1 MTDNPRA
8 KKRALARNV
17 RRVVYAIVGVAV
29 VALLAWTQRPR
40 PTAVQAGAVARGPM
54 TVTVDEDGVTRVK
67 DRYLVS
73 APLAGNLGRIELSP
87 GDAVKRG
94 AILTRMLPVESPLL
108 DARSKAGVEARVLS
122 ASAAQRQARTAID
135 RAKTALELAQSE
147 ADRTK
152 ALSDKGALP
161 PAELERASLLLKSRR
176 EELASAQFGAAVADH
191 EVEVAAAAVKRVQ
204 PGTKSEQFEVTSPCD
219 GVVLRVLQKDGVV
232 QAGTPLLEIGDPAA
246 LEVVVD
252 VLTAD
257 AIQLRAGAK
266 VRLDRWGGDEPLAAH
281 VKLVE
286 PSAFVKLSSMGVEES
301 RVNAVV
307 QLDDPRDKWKALGDG
322 YRLEARIVVWQAD
335 DVITVPEGA
344 LFRRNDG
351 WATFVIEGD
360 KAALRPVKVG
370 RRNGTVA
377 QVLDGLRAGERVILH
392 PSDTIAVGSRVES
405 R

>member
-1 MTDNPRA
+1 
-8 KKRALARNV
+8 
-17 RRVVYAIVGVAV
+17 
-29 VALLAWTQRPR
+29 
-40 PTAVQAGAVARGPM
+40 
-54 TVTVDEDGVTRVK
+54 
-67 DRYLVS
+67 
-73 APLAGNLGRIELSP
+73 
-87 GDAVKRG
+87 
-94 AILTRMLPVESPLL
+94 MLPVESPLL